1 MSVSIGDPAP
11 VFELANQ
18 YREPVSLD
26 KLRGTKG
33 LVVFIPYP
41 FTGVCT
47 GEVCAIRDHLAELSL
62 LDAEVMVVTTHA
74 AQTNRAWADANEL
87 AFDVL
92 ADYWPHGAV
101 AQAYGAF
108 NEVLGVANR
117 VTFVLD
123 GDLVVRDVIAT
134 DSLGIGR
141 EFDTYIAA
149 LAAI

>member
-11 VFELANQ
+11 AFELANQ
-18 YREPVSLD
+18 YRQPVSVD
-26 KLRGTKG
+26 KLRGTKS
-33 LVVFIPYP
+33 LVVFIPFP

-47 GEVCAIRDHLAELSL
+47 GEVCTIRDHLAELSL
-62 LDAEVMVVTTHA
+62 LDAEVLVVTTHA

-117 VTFVLD
+117 VTYVLD
-123 GDLVVRDVIAT
+123 RDLVVRDIIAT

-141 EFDTYIAA
+141 EFETYIAA